1 MKPNEITNIKGEV
14 ERLLREEPKYRDSDT
29 LLWAR
34 IVQDYLGGFEMLR
47 AMSAYELLRKFTK
60 GELPSYE
67 SVSRA
72 RRLVQQDNE
81 ELRGTAYHERQKKTE
96 DIAKELGYRL
106 PI

>member
-1 MKPNEITNIKGEV
+1 MKPNEITNIKGAV
-14 ERLLREEPKYRDSDT
+14 ERLLREELKYRDSDA

-34 IVQDYLGGFEMLR
+34 IVQDYLGGFDILR

-72 RRLVQQDNE
+72 RRMVQQDNE
-81 ELRGTAYHERQKKTE
+81 ELRGTAYAERQKKVEQITE
-96 DIAKELGYRL
+96 ELGYRL
-106 PI
+106 PL

>member
-1 MKPNEITNIKGEV
+1 MKLNEITNIRGTV
-14 ERLLREEPKYRDSDT
+14 ENLLREEPKYRDSDT

-34 IVQDYLGGFEMLR
+34 IVQDYLGGFDILR

-72 RRLVQQDNE
+72 RRMVQQDNE
-81 ELRGTAYHERQKKTE
+81 ELRGTAYAERQKKVEQITE
-96 DIAKELGYRL
+96 ELGYRL
-106 PI
+106 PL